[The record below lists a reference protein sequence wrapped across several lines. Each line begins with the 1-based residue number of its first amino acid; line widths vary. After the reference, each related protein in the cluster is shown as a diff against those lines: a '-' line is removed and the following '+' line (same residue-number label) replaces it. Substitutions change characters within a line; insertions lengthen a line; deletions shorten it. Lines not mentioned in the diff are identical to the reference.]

1 MATITPPTSKRS
13 LFTPEQD
20 EYRES
25 FRRFLQAEVVPHYPA
40 WEAARVVPRELFT
53 RCAEYGFLAME
64 VPQELGG
71 SGVSDWR
78 FNVVLNEESVRAG
91 VGDAMAGPLLHSDV
105 VLPYLMNAAS
115 QDQRARWL
123 PAVAAGE
130 RILAIAMTEPGTGPD
145 LAAIATMAR
154 RDGDS

>member
-53 RCAEYGFLAME
+53 RCAGWTHETEGAFGIATGALTKAWGFLRRQGR
-64 VPQELGG
+64 VRG
-71 SGVSDWR
+71 S
-78 FNVVLNEESVRAG
+78 
-91 VGDAMAGPLLHSDV
+91 LLFRCKSH
-105 VLPYLMNAAS
+105 L
-115 QDQRARWL
+115 RK
-123 PAVAAGE
+123 
-130 RILAIAMTEPGTGPD
+130 
-145 LAAIATMAR
+145 R
-154 RDGDS
+154 RDPQSAQSGPQRGRLVRRQRRTGGGR